1 MTVAT
6 AFEVSWKPLHISK
19 PSAINSATPRR
30 AYGAN
35 DIAGAVDR
43 SL

>member
-6 AFEVSWKPLHISK
+6 AFEVSWKPSLESK
-19 PSAINSATPRR
+19 PSAINSAMPSRM
-30 AYGAN
+30 YGSAECT
-35 DIAGAVDR
+35 GAVEM